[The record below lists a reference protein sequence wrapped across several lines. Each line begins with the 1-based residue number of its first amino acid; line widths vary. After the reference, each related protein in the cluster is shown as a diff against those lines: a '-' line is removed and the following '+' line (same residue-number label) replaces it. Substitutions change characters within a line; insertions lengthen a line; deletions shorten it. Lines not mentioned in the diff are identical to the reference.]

1 MFKNYLLGLYRNIA
15 KNKFYTALNITGL
28 SLGIAIAL
36 FILLFVQDEISY
48 DKYHENFQRIYRIES
63 DFIVNNKHDKY
74 ASVPIPMGP
83 ALKIEFPEIEE
94 FTRLKRFSKTLF
106 RFNEKQYY
114 EEDFYFADST
124 IFNVFTHEFLLGDP
138 EKSLTEPSTIVLTQ
152 ETAYRYF
159 GDENPMGQ
167 IITSAL
173 DNNYKVTGV
182 IKNLPGN
189 SHLRFDALISNATL
203 VSFLGAEDYNS
214 MKPGKFWRIGVYTY
228 LLIEENSSIRAIH
241 EKFPVFYEKYM
252 KSIGDMINGSYNLM
266 STPLAETHFRQGL
279 AADRPSGNKAYILIF
294 ASAALFILL
303 IAAIN
308 YMNMATARSANRAKE
323 VGVKKVLGADKGQL
337 IRQFISESVVLSVVA
352 LLIAILIV
360 ALLLPEFNNFAGK
373 TLSFNFFENPVIFIE
388 VIIITLFVGL
398 ISGSYPA
405 FYLSSF
411 QPVVVLKGSV
421 SKTGKS
427 GGLLRKILV
436 VFQFFIAIFM
446 LIGTMVVSGQL
457 RYLKNK
463 DLGFEKENLVV
474 MELADSAFRSKVQI
488 FKEELLL
495 NPNIFSATN
504 STGFPGS
511 INRIRTMKI
520 EQDNSMEERSV
531 IYALTDY
538 NYTETLGMEIING
551 RDFSREMGTDAL
563 EAVIINETAAKDFGW
578 KNEAIGK
585 KIHYRFKRDG
595 SGGRMLKVVG
605 LVKDFN
611 FKSLHNKIEPVM
623 YLVSEEPEDYLC
635 CRISN
640 QNKKEALAYIEQK
653 WNEFDAKRSF
663 DYEYLEN
670 TMDEMYKADDKISL
684 LINITALLT
693 IFIALLG
700 LLGLFSFIAEQKT
713 KEIGIR
719 KIHGAS
725 IGNILTSLYK
735 DFILLILIAFVL
747 VIPLSWWLFEMWL
760 NSNFIYHQELNWTYF
775 LFSGLFALIIGM
787 ATISYHI
794 IKVASG
800 NPVDAIK
807 HE

>member
-15 KNKFYTALNITGL
+15 KNKFYTALNVAGL

-36 FILLFVQDEISY
+36 FILLYVQDEISY
-48 DKYHENFQRIYRIES
+48 DKHHEKYQRIYRIES
-63 DFIVNNKHDKY
+63 DFNVNNKHDKY
-74 ASVPIPMGP
+74 AIVPIPMGP

-94 FTRLKRFSKTLF
+94 FTRLRMFSKTLF

-124 IFNVFTHEFLLGDP
+124 IFNVFTHEFVLGNP
-138 EKSLTEPSTIVLTQ
+138 VKSLTEPFTIVLTQ
-152 ETAYRYF
+152 ETAKRYF
-159 GDENPMGQ
+159 GNENPMGQ
-167 IITSAL
+167 IITSVL

-182 IKNLPGN
+182 IKDLPGN
-189 SHLRFDALISNATL
+189 SHVKFDALISNATL
-203 VSFLGAEDYNS
+203 VNLLGAEDYNS
-214 MKPGKFWRIGVYTY
+214 MKPGKFWRIGVFTY
-228 LLIEENSSIRAIH
+228 LLIEENSSIKAIH

-252 KSIGDMINGSYNLM
+252 KSIGDLINGSYNLM
-266 STPLAETHFRQGL
+266 STPLADTHFRQGL

-294 ASAALFILL
+294 SSAALFILL

-323 VGVKKVLGADKGQL
+323 VGVKKVLGADKGRL
-337 IRQFISESVVLSVVA
+337 IRQFLSESVVLSIVA
-352 LLIAILIV
+352 LVIALLIV
-360 ALLLPEFNNFAGK
+360 ALLLPDFNNFAGK
-373 TLSFNFFENPVIFIE
+373 TLSFNFFKNPVIFIE

-398 ISGSYPA
+398 VSGSYPA

-411 QPVVVLKGSV
+411 QPAMVLKGTV
-421 SKTGKS
+421 SKSGKS
-427 GGLLRKILV
+427 VGLLRKILV

-463 DLGFEKENLVV
+463 DLGFEKENLIV
-474 MELADSAFRSKVQI
+474 MELADSAFRSKVQT
-488 FKEELLL
+488 FKEELLQ
-495 NPNIFSATN
+495 NSNIISATN

-511 INRIRTMKI
+511 INRIRIMKI
-520 EQDNSMEERSV
+520 EKDNSMEEQAV

-538 NYTETLGMEIING
+538 NFTETLGLEIIKG
-551 RDFSREMGTDAL
+551 RDFDREMGTDGL
-563 EAVIINETAAKDFGW
+563 EAVIINETAAKEFGW

-595 SGGRMLKVVG
+595 SGGRILKVIGV
-605 LVKDFN
+605 VKDFN
-611 FKSLHNKIEPVM
+611 FKSLHNKIEPVI
-623 YLVSEEPEDYLC
+623 YIINEEPADYLC

-640 QNKKEALAYIEQK
+640 QNKKETLEYIELK
-653 WNEFDAKRSF
+653 WNEFDAKRPF

-670 TMDEMYKADDKISL
+670 TMDEMYKADDKISM

-700 LLGLFSFIAEQKT
+700 LLGLFSFIAQQKT
-713 KEIGIR
+713 KEIGVR
-719 KIHGAS
+719 KILGAS

-735 DFILLILIAFVL
+735 EFILLIVIAFIL
-747 VIPLSWWLFEMWL
+747 VVPIAWWLFDMWL
-760 NSNFIYHQELNWTYF
+760 SSNFIYHQELKWYYF
-775 LFSGLFALIIGM
+775 LLSGLLALIVGM
-787 ATISYHI
+787 TTISYHI